1 MCAKQLDVCVV
12 SIQRIHCCAGTA
24 GGERGHGR
32 VWFGLGQGLC
42 RTPWPTV
49 STRLCADTTGLGKS
63 RLSGPKACRTV
74 DRPRTPWWHTRE
86 GDAAVPVC
94 VARAGQ
100 VGGACMLVACML
112 VAAPRLALP
121 PCACVWGGG
130 GGRVWGVV

>member
-1 MCAKQLDVCVV
+1 M
-12 SIQRIHCCAGTA
+12 
-24 GGERGHGR
+24 
-32 VWFGLGQGLC
+32 
-42 RTPWPTV
+42 
-49 STRLCADTTGLGKS
+49 
-63 RLSGPKACRTV
+63 
-74 DRPRTPWWHTRE
+74 
-86 GDAAVPVC
+86 PVC